1 MWSVNAVCTPPSEQ
15 CFFNE
20 CDECRDAG
28 KFQSLT
34 LPNDASE
41 ELITVSLW
49 VKKENPVLKVKQ
61 VVKEKQLKPLAELF
75 EVITDVLLIENS
87 TH

>member
-1 MWSVNAVCTPPSEQ
+1 MNVMNVVMQESSLT
-15 CFFNE
+15 
-20 CDECRDAG
+20 
-28 KFQSLT
+28 LT

-75 EVITDVLLIENS
+75 EVIT
-87 TH
+87 H